1 MTTFMNVP
9 AVFASNCYRFNQ
21 LENFNER
28 NLHQE
33 KIANFF
39 SRFSD
44 ICCKN
49 ANMAMDAKL
58 NPEKKVFSL
67 QSKKFGQD

>member
-1 MTTFMNVP
+1 MNVP

-33 KIANFF
+33 KIVNFF

-44 ICCKN
+44 IFCKN
-49 ANMAMDAKL
+49 ANMDAKL
-58 NPEKKVFSL
+58 NPEKSVLSPK
-67 QSKKFGQD
+67 